1 MNGKPKPVLQMR
13 NIHASYGATKA
24 LKGVDFDLYAG
35 EVHAL
40 IGEHRAGKSTL
51 VKILSGAERKEAG
64 QIFVEGKEIELFT
77 PKSALRYRIGI
88 VYQHLT
94 IIPHLNAIE
103 NIFTGQMLTRKIPV
117 LRHHSMQKKTSDLLD
132 YIDYRLDLKSPVY
145 SLSAAQQYMVEFTR
159 AIMFNPRIIIL
170 DELSNKLTPEEM
182 KKIYR
187 VLLDYRDRDS
197 SVIYISHD
205 MDEVLNLA
213 DRVTVLKN
221 GYRRGTEQCANLDK
235 YRLFQLTYSFRL
247 DQEKLEYSESKFLM
261 LSKYL
266 ENIIH
271 HLPVGSIILD
281 NTNRIHL
288 LNFAATEF
296 FQFDTKEV
304 INSSIET
311 ILEGQQ
317 FAYRDEILRA
327 ILNQKPKVWEEIEV
341 SPELVLKVQVFPLH
355 DEDKTFLGT
364 VIFMEDI
371 SMNKYMTDYLIQ
383 SEKMASIAEVAVGV
397 AHEINNP
404 LFIIKNYLTL
414 LKTTASDPD
423 VSAKIVKI
431 EKELGRIVEIVT
443 NLLSFSRLKPSAGQT
458 VNLHEIIADVLI
470 LLQHNFSEK
479 SIDLFTNLPDGFWN
493 ISGDENRLKQVFINL
508 LMNSIDAVLDNGR
521 IEITLHASKDSF
533 FVQIR
538 DNGYGI
544 PEDVHDKIFN
554 PFFTTKITK
563 KNTGLGLSVCRHIIQ
578 EHGGTIDFQS
588 VPGEETVFTLSF
600 PAAEET
606 N

>member
-1 MNGKPKPVLQMR
+1 MKDKPRPVLQMR

-35 EVHAL
+35 EIHAL

-51 VKILSGAERKEAG
+51 VKILSGAERKEGG

-77 PKSALRYRIGI
+77 PKSALQHRIGI

-117 LRHHSMQKKTSDLLD
+117 LRHQTMQKKTAGLLD
-132 YIDYRLDLKSPVY
+132 YIDYSLDLKSPVY

-187 VLLDYRDRDS
+187 VLLDYRDRES

-247 DQEKLEYSESKFLM
+247 DQEKLEYSESRFLM

-266 ENIIH
+266 KNIIH
-271 HLPVGSIILD
+271 HLPVGSIVLD

-317 FAYRDEILRA
+317 FEHKEEILRA
-327 ILNQKPKVWEEIEV
+327 IKSQKPKTWKEIEV
-341 SPELVLKVQVFPLH
+341 NPELVLKVQVFPLH

-423 VSAKIVKI
+423 LHTKIVKI

-443 NLLSFSRLKPSAGQT
+443 NLLSFSRLKPAAGRT
-458 VNLHEIIADVLI
+458 VNLHEIISDVLI

-479 SIDLFTNLPDGFWN
+479 SIDLFTDLPDGPWN

-521 IEITLHASKDSF
+521 IDISLYASDEIYTIR
-533 FVQIR
+533 IR
-538 DNGYGI
+538 DSGYGI
-544 PEDVHDKIFN
+544 PEDVREKIFN

-588 VPGEETVFTLSF
+588 VPGVETVFTISF
-600 PAAEET
+600 PSGEEV

>member
-1 MNGKPKPVLQMR
+1 MNGKPRPVLQMR
-13 NIHASYGATKA
+13 NIHASYGTTKA
-24 LKGVDFDLYAG
+24 LRGVDFDLYSG
-35 EVHAL
+35 EIHAL

-51 VKILSGAERKEAG
+51 VKILSGAERKEEG
-64 QIFVEGKEIELFT
+64 QIFLEGKEIEMFT
-77 PKSALRYRIGI
+77 PKSSLKHRIGI

-103 NIFTGQMLTRKIPV
+103 NIFTGQMLTRRIPV
-117 LRHHSMQKKTSDLLD
+117 LRHHTMQKKTCNLLN
-132 YIDYRLDLKSPVY
+132 YIDYSIDLKTPVF

-159 AIMFNPRIIIL
+159 AIMFDPRIIIL
-170 DELSNKLTPEEM
+170 DEVANKLTPEEM

-187 VLLDYRDRDS
+187 VLLDYRDRGA

-205 MDEVLNLA
+205 MDEVLSLA

-221 GYRRGTEQCANLDK
+221 GYRRGTEHCANLDK

-247 DQEKLEYSESKFLM
+247 DQEKLEYSESRFLM

-271 HLPVGSIILD
+271 HLPVGSIVLD
-281 NTNRIHL
+281 STNRIHL

-304 INSSIET
+304 VNSRIET
-311 ILEGQQ
+311 ILEGRR
-317 FAYRDEILRA
+317 FEHKEEILRA

-341 SPELVLKVQVFPLH
+341 SSDLILKVQVFPLH

-404 LFIIKNYLTL
+404 LYIIKNYLTL

-423 VSAKIVKI
+423 MSAKIVKI

-443 NLLSFSRLKPSAGQT
+443 NLLSFSRLKPSEGQS
-458 VNLHEIIADVLI
+458 VDLYEILSDVLI

-479 SIDLFTNLPDGFWN
+479 SISLHTDLPEGKWN
-493 ISGDENRLKQVFINL
+493 ISGDENRLKQVFMNL
-508 LMNSIDAVLDNGR
+508 LMNSIDAVLDSGTIDIKLR
-521 IEITLHASKDSF
+521 AADGSF
-533 FVQIR
+533 VVQIR

-544 PEDVHDKIFN
+544 PDDIYDKIFN

-578 EHGGTIDFQS
+578 EHDGTINFQS
-588 VPGEETVFTLSF
+588 VPGEETVFTISF
-600 PAAEET
+600 PAAG
-606 N
+606 NH